1 VSRDALAGAA
11 RRPAPRVAA
20 FLAAGSLGLAGLAHS
35 DPAPAFRP
43 QPGDL
48 VAGRG
53 DAGATTFRFI
63 TPKGSVGFAALG
75 AWPTV
80 SMQPRPPV
88 AMAVFQ
94 VPNAADEGTD
104 ASTNVAFGVFDLDD
118 PNARAARA
126 RVGQAYG
133 ATPPKQ
139 EAYGGWTIYR
149 QVAAQGS
156 ATYTILDGV
165 RDYPQIN
172 AAVAVRLAWPH
183 LAKNA
188 ASYDADMERLYRS
201 LLDGVSA
208 APGAYTLG
216 PREIVRRLVPKP

>member
-1 VSRDALAGAA
+1 MSRDVLAGAA
-11 RRPAPRVAA
+11 HRPVLRLAA
-20 FLAAGSLGLAGLAHS
+20 FLAASGLALAGLAHS
-35 DPAPAFRP
+35 DPVQTFSP

-53 DAGATTFRFI
+53 DAGAATFRFI
-63 TPKGSVGFAALG
+63 TGKGSVGFAALG

-104 ASTNVAFGVFDLDD
+104 ASTNLAFGVFDLDD
-118 PNARAARA
+118 PVARTART

-133 ATPPKQ
+133 PTPPKQ
-139 EAYGGWTIYR
+139 ETYGGWTVYR

-156 ATYTILDGV
+156 TTYTILDGV
-165 RDYPQIN
+165 RDYPQVN

-208 APGAYTLG
+208 APGAYTPG